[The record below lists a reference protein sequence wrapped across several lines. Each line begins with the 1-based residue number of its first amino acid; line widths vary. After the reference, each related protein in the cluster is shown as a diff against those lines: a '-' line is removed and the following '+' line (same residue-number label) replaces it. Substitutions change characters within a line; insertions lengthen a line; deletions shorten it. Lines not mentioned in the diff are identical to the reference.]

1 MWTFGVKVYIYILQ
15 ATKFKHISQFYLKV
29 ISNDKKKYSVH
40 FKYKGTSQNSY
51 VGNALMDLKAW
62 INLKTM
68 EIPVT

>member
-1 MWTFGVKVYIYILQ
+1 MVYFMYKGI
-15 ATKFKHISQFYLKV
+15 FK
-29 ISNDKKKYSVH
+29 NPSVH